1 MIDIKNL
8 KFAKLIICGIYY
20 LLYISNIVE
29 KKEKKKG
36 LLSNT
41 PKPQPFQKL
50 RHSQAPLSKQRS
62 GKNIKK
68 DYQWSFF
75 LPSKVSTQL
84 YGKPRIMNK

>member
-8 KFAKLIICGIYY
+8 KFVKLIICGIYY

-29 KKEKKKG
+29 KKKKKG

-68 DYQWSFF
+68 ITNGVFF

-84 YGKPRIMNK
+84 YGKPRIMNR